1 VPVLTG
7 QGAQTTKKPN
17 ETSTNVTP
25 DTETFVTASLTAI
38 RKRSNP
44 SVIAGFGNTQEG
56 RMRIEMGGRFL
67 LPGTCGLQQR
77 LKSGLGLR
85 KEETED
91 LEAYGAREKA
101 TAVQDKWLITVL
113 GAVRLLR
120 LRLR

>member
-1 VPVLTG
+1 
-7 QGAQTTKKPN
+7 
-17 ETSTNVTP
+17 
-25 DTETFVTASLTAI
+25 
-38 RKRSNP
+38 
-44 SVIAGFGNTQEG
+44 
-56 RMRIEMGGRFL
+56 MGGRFL